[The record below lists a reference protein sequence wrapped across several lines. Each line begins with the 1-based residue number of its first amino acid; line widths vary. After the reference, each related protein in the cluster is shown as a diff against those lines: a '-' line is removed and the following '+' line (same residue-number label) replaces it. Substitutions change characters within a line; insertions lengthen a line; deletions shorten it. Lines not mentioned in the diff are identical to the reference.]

1 MLVAGAALA
10 LTCAAAAS
18 TMRVYHNPLK
28 WFPQD
33 DIARQAIEELDG
45 NVGGM
50 ATVAL
55 LIEAAPGESLRN
67 RDTLVALEQLEQHIL
82 AYDDPTYPDGVL
94 TNATSVLDVV
104 RESWRAVH
112 EDNPEFYTLP
122 KTERGVTDM
131 LTLFENAGP
140 EELSRLATVDFSKTI
155 LTLRAHWLDA
165 WAYRPL
171 VAHIRAGAERYLPDG
186 VTLKA
191 TGTVFSTVSV
201 VGTLLADLLRSFGAA
216 FAVITL
222 IMVLLLRDL
231 RLGAVAMVPNLLPI
245 LMTMGFM
252 VWADI
257 PVDTTT
263 LMVASIAIGIA
274 VDDTIHFVH
283 QFASHFQ
290 VSGNVEDALEYSFSH
305 SGRAMVSTSMI
316 LVTGF
321 MSLNAGQMSNTKAF
335 GSLITV
341 TVVFALLADLVVA
354 PALLRTFI
362 PSRVRQPESDA
373 RARGRSAE
381 NVV

>member
-1 MLVAGAALA
+1 
-10 LTCAAAAS
+10 
-18 TMRVYHNPLK
+18 
-28 WFPQD
+28 
-33 DIARQAIEELDG
+33 
-45 NVGGM
+45 
-50 ATVAL
+50 
-55 LIEAAPGESLRN
+55 
-67 RDTLVALEQLEQHIL
+67 
-82 AYDDPTYPDGVL
+82 
-94 TNATSVLDVV
+94 
-104 RESWRAVH
+104 
-112 EDNPEFYTLP
+112 
-122 KTERGVTDM
+122 M